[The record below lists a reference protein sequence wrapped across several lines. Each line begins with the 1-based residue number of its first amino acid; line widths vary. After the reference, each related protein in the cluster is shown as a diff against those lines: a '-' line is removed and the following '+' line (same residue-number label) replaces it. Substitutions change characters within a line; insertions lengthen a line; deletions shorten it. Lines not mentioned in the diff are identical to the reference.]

1 VRAAPVPEPPRSWRA
16 IPAAARWGAALTAL
30 LVLAVVVF
38 LMVFQ
43 WNWLRGP
50 IGSYASAKLDRT
62 VMIHGDL
69 KVHLLTWTPTARAG
83 AVTVAQP
90 SWAGRGQMTTLP
102 RLTLSIDLR
111 QLLHGKVLLPV
122 VDAEGPDLDLRRDGA
137 GRNNWTFGPPTT
149 KPQPLKLPPI
159 RNFIINHGRLTFDDA
174 VRRLHFTGSISSNEQ
189 VMGQGQG
196 RFNLTGL
203 GVLNRTPFSAVVTG
217 GPLINVDPDRPYHFT
232 SDIRAGATHVVADG
246 AIFRPFDLGGF
257 QADLRLNGPD
267 LADLYYLTGVTLP
280 NSPPY
285 SLTGDLRR
293 NGSQFDLTR
302 IAGRVGSS
310 DLAGVM
316 KVDESSGRKNV
327 AANLASR
334 RLKLA
339 DLTAVV
345 GGAPKS
351 VLKGTKV
358 SPLQQRQAAK
368 LSAEH
373 RIFPDAKL
381 SVSRLRAMDGTL
393 RYRAETV
400 DAGPLP
406 IRQVR
411 LSASL
416 DHGLLKI
423 DPMTFTL
430 PQGVLDGRVRID
442 ARGARPAEVV
452 DVALSHARIEQLTPR
467 RQGVIPL
474 EGNLDA
480 RARLSTVGDS
490 VRSAAATANGKVAV
504 VIPQGQMRRA
514 VAELMGINA
523 ARGLFMLLAKDNS
536 PTPVRCG
543 VAVFDSRG
551 GVMTARR
558 IVLDTGVV
566 QVQGR
571 GQVDLRTERVNVVLN
586 GKSKKF
592 RLFRIDAP
600 ITVTGPLDSPK
611 VGVQFGKAATQV
623 LGGALLGALVNPFA
637 AILPFISWGT
647 TKDADC
653 HALLAEASR

>member
-1 VRAAPVPEPPRSWRA
+1 ME
-16 IPAAARWGAALTAL
+16 
-30 LVLAVVVF
+30 
-38 LMVFQ
+38 FQ
-43 WNWLRGP
+43 WNWLRAP
-50 IGSYASAKLDRT
+50 IGHYASAKLQRT
-62 VMIHGDL
+62 VVIHGDL
-69 KVHLLTWTPTARAG
+69 KVHLLTWTPTATAG
-83 AVTVAQP
+83 QVTVAQP
-90 SWAGRGQMTTLP
+90 SWAGRGQMATFP

-111 QLLHGKVLLPV
+111 QLLHGKVLMPL
-122 VDAEGPDLDLRRDGA
+122 VDAERPDLELRRDA
-137 GRNNWTFGPPTT
+137 SGRNDWTFGPPSVA
-149 KPQPLKLPPI
+149 PRPLKLPAI
-159 RNFIINHGRLTFDDA
+159 RNFIISHGRLTLDDD
-174 VRRLHFTGSISSNEQ
+174 VRRLHFNGSISSNEQ

-217 GPLINVDPDRPYHFT
+217 GPLINVDPNRPYHFT
-232 SDIRAGATHVVADG
+232 SDIRAGATHVAAEG

-257 QADLRLNGPD
+257 QAALRLNGPD

-316 KVDESSGRKNV
+316 KVDESRRRKDV
-327 AANLASR
+327 TADMTSR

-339 DLTAVV
+339 DMTAVI

-351 VLKGTKV
+351 VLKGAKA

-368 LSAEH
+368 LTAEH
-373 RIFPDAKL
+373 RIFPDARL
-381 SVSRLRAMDGTL
+381 SVSRLRAMDGEL

-400 DAGPLP
+400 DAGRLP

-411 LSASL
+411 LHANL

-423 DPMTFTL
+423 DPATFTL

-442 ARGARPAEVV
+442 ARGERPTEIV
-452 DVALSHARIEQLTPR
+452 DIALSHARIEQLIAR
-467 RQGVIPL
+467 RQGVMPIQGGL
-474 EGNLDA
+474 SA

-490 VRSAAATANGKVAV
+490 VRTAAATANGKVAV

-514 VAELMGINA
+514 LAELMGIN

-551 GVMTARR
+551 GVMTAKR

-566 QVQGR
+566 QLQGR
-571 GQVDLRTERVNVVLN
+571 GQVDLRTERMNVVLN
-586 GKSKKF
+586 GKPKKF
-592 RLFRIDAP
+592 RLLRLDAP

-611 VGVQFGKAATQV
+611 VGVQLEKAIPQA
-623 LGGALLGALVNPFA
+623 LGGVFLGALVSPAA
-637 AILPFISWGT
+637 AILPFIFLGGN
-647 TKDADC
+647 KDADC